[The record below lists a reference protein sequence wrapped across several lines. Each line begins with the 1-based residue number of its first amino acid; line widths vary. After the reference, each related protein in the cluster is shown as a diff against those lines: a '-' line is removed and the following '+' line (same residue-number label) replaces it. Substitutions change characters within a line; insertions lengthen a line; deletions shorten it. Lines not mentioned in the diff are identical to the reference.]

1 MYVWENFYI
10 NSCKII
16 SVSRQWVELK
26 LQISKLL
33 LPQYE
38 SESDNWGNIQNYAEH
53 HIGHKIQD
61 QTTNLKI
68 CYKSFSLNSKQ
79 KTDPHIDNEK
89 LNTAI
94 NDVRN
99 NDKKILSV
107 LRKEM
112 WSTYS
117 FKALERKLDIH
128 QQSLSRALKRL
139 LDLNLI
145 EKTSSGY
152 KLVER
157 SAYNFNPILE
167 DNLLNEELEK
177 HKSKKHRKYKQLV
190 QIYMTVKGNIEP
202 IVDHLTGKWFGN
214 LRWFGLIKKETGFRL
229 QWIVVDKH
237 SNNKIFQINVNIL
250 SEYIIVESDAVSD
263 SEKVEAMYYSN
274 RIIEEI
280 IKILQEN
287 LLEVIP
293 EKEYTPV
300 YTNDIKFSP
309 NRNN

>member
-1 MYVWENFYI
+1 MT
-10 NSCKII
+10 
-16 SVSRQWVELK
+16 R
-26 LQISKLL
+26 LL

-38 SESDNWGNIQNYAEH
+38 SNNYGNLQNYAELLH
-53 HIGHKIQD
+53 SSHKIQEE
-61 QTTNLKI
+61 TTNLKR
-68 CYKSFSLNSKQ
+68 CYNYFSLNSKQ

-89 LNTAI
+89 ITIAI
-94 NDVRN
+94 NDIRN
-99 NDKKILSV
+99 NDKKILSL

-157 SAYNFNPILE
+157 NGYNFNPILE
-167 DNLLNEELEK
+167 DNLLDEEPEK
-177 HKSKKHRKYKQLV
+177 DKSKIHRKYNQLI
-190 QIYMTVKGNIEP
+190 QIYMHVKGNIEP

-237 SNNKIFQINVNIL
+237 SNNKIFQINVSIL
-250 SEYIIVESDAVSD
+250 SEYIIVESNAFSE

-287 LLEVIP
+287 LLEKVIP

-300 YTNDIKFSP
+300 YTNDIKFSH

>member
-1 MYVWENFYI
+1 MT
-10 NSCKII
+10 
-16 SVSRQWVELK
+16 
-26 LQISKLL
+26 KLL
-33 LPQYE
+33 LPLPE
-38 SESDNWGNIQNYAEH
+38 SSNRDNFQNYVELLHAD
-53 HIGHKIQD
+53 HKIPN

-68 CYKSFSLNSKQ
+68 HYNYFSLNSKQ
-79 KTDPHIDNEK
+79 KTDPHIDDEK
-89 LNTAI
+89 FTIDI

-99 NDKKILSV
+99 NDKKILSL

-112 WSTYS
+112 SSTYS
-117 FKALERKLDIH
+117 FKALQRKLNIH

-152 KLVER
+152 KLVEG
-157 SAYNFNPILE
+157 SAYNFNQTLE
-167 DNLLNEELEK
+167 DNFLNEELEID
-177 HKSKKHRKYKQLV
+177 KSKKLRKYKQLI
-190 QIYMTVKGNIEP
+190 QIYMPVKGNIEP
-202 IVDHLTGKWFGN
+202 IVDHLTGKWFGK
-214 LRWFGLIKKETGFRL
+214 LRWFGMIKKDTGFRL
-229 QWIVVDKH
+229 QWIVVDEN

-287 LLEVIP
+287 LLEEDIP

-300 YTNDIKFSP
+300 YTNEIKFSH
-309 NRNN
+309 NRK

>member
-1 MYVWENFYI
+1 M
-10 NSCKII
+10 
-16 SVSRQWVELK
+16 
-26 LQISKLL
+26 
-33 LPQYE
+33 LPQ
-38 SESDNWGNIQNYAEH
+38 SESNDCGNIQNYAELLH
-53 HIGHKIQD
+53 SGHKIQN

-68 CYKSFSLNSKQ
+68 CYNYFSLNSKR
-79 KTDPHIDNEK
+79 KTDLHIDNEK
-89 LNTAI
+89 LTISI
-94 NDVRN
+94 NDFRN
-99 NDKKILSV
+99 NDKKILSL

-128 QQSLSRALKRL
+128 QQSLSRSLKRL

-145 EKTSSGY
+145 EKTSSRY

-157 SAYNFNPILE
+157 SAYNFNSILE
-167 DNLLNEELEK
+167 DNLLNEEPEK
-177 HKSKKHRKYKQLV
+177 DNSKKYRKYKQLI
-190 QIYMTVKGNIEP
+190 QIYMSVKGNIEP

-229 QWIVVDKH
+229 QWIAVDKH
-237 SNNKIFQINVNIL
+237 SNNKIFQINVSIL

-287 LLEVIP
+287 LLEEVIP

-300 YTNDIKFSP
+300 YTNDIKFSH

>member
-1 MYVWENFYI
+1 
-10 NSCKII
+10 
-16 SVSRQWVELK
+16 
-26 LQISKLL
+26 L
-33 LPQYE
+33 LPQ
-38 SESDNWGNIQNYAEH
+38 SESNYYGNIQNYGELFQV
-53 HIGHKIQD
+53 GNKIQEE
-61 QTTNLKI
+61 TTNLKI
-68 CYKSFSLNSKQ
+68 CYDYFILNSKQ
-79 KTDPHIDNEK
+79 KTDPPIDNEK
-89 LNTAI
+89 LTIAI

-99 NDKKILSV
+99 NDKKILSL

-145 EKTSSGY
+145 EKTSLGY

-167 DNLLNEELEK
+167 DNLLNEELEID
-177 HKSKKHRKYKQLV
+177 KSKKHRKYKQLI
-190 QIYMTVKGNIEP
+190 QIYMPVKGNIEP

-214 LRWFGLIKKETGFRL
+214 LRWLGLIKKETGFRL

-237 SNNKIFQINVNIL
+237 SNNKIFQINVSIL

-263 SEKVEAMYYSN
+263 CEKVEAMYYSN
-274 RIIEEI
+274 RIIDEI
-280 IKILQEN
+280 IKILQGN
-287 LLEVIP
+287 LLEEVIP

-300 YTNDIKFSP
+300 YTNDIKVSH

>member
-1 MYVWENFYI
+1 M
-10 NSCKII
+10 
-16 SVSRQWVELK
+16 
-26 LQISKLL
+26 QITKLL

-38 SESDNWGNIQNYAEH
+38 SNNWGNIQNYARLQVN
-53 HIGHKIQD
+53 HKIQD
-61 QTTNLKI
+61 QTTNLQI
-68 CYKSFSLNSKQ
+68 CYNYFSFNSKQ
-79 KTDPHIDNEK
+79 KTDSQIDNEK
-89 LNTAI
+89 LTISI

-99 NDKKILSV
+99 NDKKILSL

-117 FKALERKLDIH
+117 FKALERKLEIH

-157 SAYNFNPILE
+157 NTYNFNVILE
-167 DNLLNEELEK
+167 DNLLNDELEMD
-177 HKSKKHRKYKQLV
+177 KSKKHRKYKQLI
-190 QIYMTVKGNIEP
+190 QIYMPVKGNIES
-202 IVDHLTGKWFGN
+202 IVDHLTGKWFGS

-237 SNNKIFQINVNIL
+237 SNNKIFQINVSML
-250 SEYIIVESDAVSD
+250 SEYVIVESDAVTD
-263 SEKVEAMYYSN
+263 SEKVEAMHHSN
-274 RIIEEI
+274 RIIEEL

-287 LLEVIP
+287 LHEEIMP
-293 EKEYTPV
+293 EKEYASI
-300 YTNDIKFSP
+300 YTNDVKVQH
-309 NRNN
+309 NRNK

>member
-1 MYVWENFYI
+1 MT
-10 NSCKII
+10 
-16 SVSRQWVELK
+16 
-26 LQISKLL
+26 KLL
-33 LPQYE
+33 LPLPE
-38 SESDNWGNIQNYAEH
+38 SSNRDNIQNYAELLH
-53 HIGHKIQD
+53 ADHKIPN

-68 CYKSFSLNSKQ
+68 GYDYLSLNSKQ
-79 KTDPHIDNEK
+79 KTDPHIDDEE
-89 LNTAI
+89 LTIAI

-99 NDKKILSV
+99 NDKKVLSL

-152 KLVER
+152 KLVEG
-157 SAYNFNPILE
+157 SVYNFNQILE
-167 DNLLNEELEK
+167 DNLLNEELEID
-177 HKSKKHRKYKQLV
+177 KSKKLRKYKQLI
-190 QIYMTVKGNIEP
+190 QIYMPVKGNIEP
-202 IVDHLTGKWFGN
+202 IVDHLTGKWFGI
-214 LRWFGLIKKETGFRL
+214 LRWFGMIKKETGFRL

-287 LLEVIP
+287 LLEEVIP

-300 YTNDIKFSP
+300 YTNDIKFSH
-309 NRNN
+309 NRK

>member
-1 MYVWENFYI
+1 MT
-10 NSCKII
+10 
-16 SVSRQWVELK
+16 
-26 LQISKLL
+26 KLL
-33 LPQYE
+33 LPQPE
-38 SESDNWGNIQNYAEH
+38 SSNRDNFQNSVELLHA
-53 HIGHKIQD
+53 GHKIPN

-68 CYKSFSLNSKQ
+68 HYNYFSLNSKQ
-79 KTDPHIDNEK
+79 KTDPHIDDK
-89 LNTAI
+89 FTIAI

-99 NDKKILSV
+99 NDKKILSL

-117 FKALERKLDIH
+117 FKALQRKLNIH
-128 QQSLSRALKRL
+128 QQSLSRALSRL

-152 KLVER
+152 KLVEG
-157 SAYNFNPILE
+157 SAYNFNQTLE
-167 DNLLNEELEK
+167 DNSLNEEIEID
-177 HKSKKHRKYKQLV
+177 KSKKLRKYKQLI
-190 QIYMTVKGNIEP
+190 QIYMPVKGNIEP
-202 IVDHLTGKWFGN
+202 IVDHLTGKWFGK
-214 LRWFGLIKKETGFRL
+214 LRWFGMIKKDTGFRL
-229 QWIVVDKH
+229 EWIVVDKN
-237 SNNKIFQINVNIL
+237 SNNKIFQININIL

-287 LLEVIP
+287 LLEEVIP

-300 YTNDIKFSP
+300 YTNEIKFSH
-309 NRNN
+309 NRK

>member
-1 MYVWENFYI
+1 V
-10 NSCKII
+10 
-16 SVSRQWVELK
+16 
-26 LQISKLL
+26 
-33 LPQYE
+33 LPQ
-38 SESDNWGNIQNYAEH
+38 SESNDCGNIQNYAELH
-53 HIGHKIQD
+53 EGPKIQN

-68 CYKSFSLNSKQ
+68 CYNYFSLNSKQ
-79 KTDPHIDNEK
+79 KTDLHIDNEK
-89 LNTAI
+89 LKIAI
-94 NDVRN
+94 NDFRN
-99 NDKKILSV
+99 NDKKILSL

-128 QQSLSRALKRL
+128 QQSLSRSLKRL

-157 SAYNFNPILE
+157 SAYNFNSILE
-167 DNLLNEELEK
+167 DNLLNEEPEK
-177 HKSKKHRKYKQLV
+177 DKSKKYRKYKQLI
-190 QIYMTVKGNIEP
+190 QIYMSVKGNIEP

-229 QWIVVDKH
+229 QWIAVDKH
-237 SNNKIFQINVNIL
+237 SNNKIFQINVSIL
-250 SEYIIVESDAVSD
+250 SEYIIIESDAVSD

-287 LLEVIP
+287 LLEEVIP

-300 YTNDIKFSP
+300 YTNDIKFSH

>member
-1 MYVWENFYI
+1 M
-10 NSCKII
+10 
-16 SVSRQWVELK
+16 
-26 LQISKLL
+26 QITKLL

-38 SESDNWGNIQNYAEH
+38 SNNCGNIPNYVGLQVDHE
-53 HIGHKIQD
+53 IQD

-68 CYKSFSLNSKQ
+68 CYNYFSLNSKQ
-79 KTDPHIDNEK
+79 KTDSQVDDEK
-89 LNTAI
+89 LTISI

-99 NDKKILSV
+99 NDKKILS
-107 LRKEM
+107 LLQKEM
-112 WSTYS
+112 WSIYS
-117 FKALERKLDIH
+117 FKALERKLEIH

-157 SAYNFNPILE
+157 NVHNSNPILE
-167 DNLLNEELEK
+167 DNFLNEEIEID
-177 HKSKKHRKYKQLV
+177 KSKKNRKYKQLI
-190 QIYMTVKGNIEP
+190 QIYMPVKGNIEL

-237 SNNKIFQINVNIL
+237 SNNKIFQINVSIL
-250 SEYIIVESDAVSD
+250 SEYIIVESDAVTD
-263 SEKVEAMYYSN
+263 SEKVEAMHHSN
-274 RIIEEI
+274 RIIEEL

-287 LLEVIP
+287 LHEEFIP
-293 EKEYTPV
+293 EKEYTPI
-300 YTNDIKFSP
+300 YANDIKFSH

>member
-1 MYVWENFYI
+1 MT
-10 NSCKII
+10 
-16 SVSRQWVELK
+16 
-26 LQISKLL
+26 KLL
-33 LPQYE
+33 LPLPE
-38 SESDNWGNIQNYAEH
+38 SSNRDNFQNYAEFLYAGRN
-53 HIGHKIQD
+53 IPN

-68 CYKSFSLNSKQ
+68 CYNYFSLNSKQ
-79 KTDPHIDNEK
+79 KTDPHIDDK
-89 LNTAI
+89 FTIAI

-99 NDKKILSV
+99 NDKKILSL

-152 KLVER
+152 KLVEG
-157 SAYNFNPILE
+157 SAYNFNQTLE
-167 DNLLNEELEK
+167 DNFLNEELEID
-177 HKSKKHRKYKQLV
+177 KSKKLRKYKQLI
-190 QIYMTVKGNIEP
+190 QIYMPVKGNIEP
-202 IVDHLTGKWFGN
+202 IVDHLTGKWFGK
-214 LRWFGLIKKETGFRL
+214 LRWFGMIKKDTGFRL
-229 QWIVVDKH
+229 QWIVVDKN

-263 SEKVEAMYYSN
+263 GEKVEAMYYSN

-287 LLEVIP
+287 LLEEDIP

-300 YTNDIKFSP
+300 YTNEIKFLH
-309 NRNN
+309 NRK

>member
-1 MYVWENFYI
+1 
-10 NSCKII
+10 
-16 SVSRQWVELK
+16 
-26 LQISKLL
+26 
-33 LPQYE
+33 
-38 SESDNWGNIQNYAEH
+38 
-53 HIGHKIQD
+53 
-61 QTTNLKI
+61 
-68 CYKSFSLNSKQ
+68 
-79 KTDPHIDNEK
+79 
-89 LNTAI
+89 
-94 NDVRN
+94 
-99 NDKKILSV
+99 
-107 LRKEM
+107 M

-139 LDLNLI
+139 LELNLI

-152 KLVER
+152 KLVEG
-157 SAYNFNPILE
+157 SVYNFNQILE
-167 DNLLNEELEK
+167 DNLLNEEIELN
-177 HKSKKHRKYKQLV
+177 KSKKHRKYKQLI
-190 QIYMTVKGNIEP
+190 QIYMPVKGNIEP

-214 LRWFGLIKKETGFRL
+214 LRWFGMIKKETGFRL
-229 QWIVVDKH
+229 QWIVVDKY

-287 LLEVIP
+287 LLEEAIP

-300 YTNDIKFSP
+300 YTNDIKFSH
-309 NRNN
+309 NRK

>member
-1 MYVWENFYI
+1 MT
-10 NSCKII
+10 
-16 SVSRQWVELK
+16 
-26 LQISKLL
+26 KLL
-33 LPQYE
+33 LPLPEY
-38 SESDNWGNIQNYAEH
+38 SNHGNIQNYAEFLH
-53 HIGHKIQD
+53 AGRNIPN
-61 QTTNLKI
+61 QTTNLII
-68 CYKSFSLNSKQ
+68 CYNYFSLNSKQ
-79 KTDPHIDNEK
+79 KTDPHIDDEK
-89 LNTAI
+89 FTIAI

-99 NDKKILSV
+99 NDKKILSL

-157 SAYNFNPILE
+157 NMYNFNPILE
-167 DNLLNEELEK
+167 DNLLNEEIEID
-177 HKSKKHRKYKQLV
+177 KSKKHRKYKQLI
-190 QIYMTVKGNIEP
+190 QIYMPVKSNIEP
-202 IVDHLTGKWFGN
+202 IVDNLAGKWFGN

-229 QWIVVDKH
+229 QWIAVDKH
-237 SNNKIFQINVNIL
+237 SSNKIFQINVSIL
-250 SEYIIVESDAVSD
+250 SEYIIVETDAVSD
-263 SEKVEAMYYSN
+263 GEKVEAMYYSN

-287 LLEVIP
+287 LLEEDIP

-300 YTNDIKFSP
+300 YTNEIKFSH
-309 NRNN
+309 NRK

>member
-1 MYVWENFYI
+1 MT
-10 NSCKII
+10 
-16 SVSRQWVELK
+16 
-26 LQISKLL
+26 KLL
-33 LPQYE
+33 LPQPE
-38 SESDNWGNIQNYAEH
+38 SSNRDNFQNSVELLHA
-53 HIGHKIQD
+53 GHKIPN

-68 CYKSFSLNSKQ
+68 HYNYFSLNSKQ
-79 KTDPHIDNEK
+79 KTDPHIDDK
-89 LNTAI
+89 FTIAI

-99 NDKKILSV
+99 NDKKILSL

-117 FKALERKLDIH
+117 FKALQRKLNIH
-128 QQSLSRALKRL
+128 QQSLSRALNRL

-152 KLVER
+152 KLVEG
-157 SAYNFNPILE
+157 SAYNFNQTLE
-167 DNLLNEELEK
+167 DNSLNEEIEID
-177 HKSKKHRKYKQLV
+177 KSKKLRKYKQLI
-190 QIYMTVKGNIEP
+190 QIYMPVKGNIEP
-202 IVDHLTGKWFGN
+202 IVDHLTGKWFGK
-214 LRWFGLIKKETGFRL
+214 LRWFGMIKKDTGFRL
-229 QWIVVDKH
+229 EWIVVDKN
-237 SNNKIFQINVNIL
+237 SNNKIFQININIL

-287 LLEVIP
+287 LLEEVIP

-300 YTNDIKFSP
+300 YTNEIKFSH
-309 NRNN
+309 NRK